1 MIDREPPN
9 ADKRRAQASERRF
22 CATSR
27 AGSSPPSLASRAE
40 TAHSRPSGAGIRGI
54 SALKRRD
61 LPTKRQKIG
70 ECPVHCGAP
79 REFHTAIEA
88 PWP

>member
-22 CATSR
+22 CATTR

-40 TAHSRPSGAGIRGI
+40 TAHSRSSGAGIR
-54 SALKRRD
+54 
-61 LPTKRQKIG
+61 
-70 ECPVHCGAP
+70 
-79 REFHTAIEA
+79 
-88 PWP
+88 